1 MATDTPD
8 DSLDE
13 FAIDTSRRAAKIEAK
28 QRSIERLS
36 SARADAPS
44 TEREAAAASERE
56 ALQAAL
62 EALEQVTT
70 SETFY
75 RDPRGDRAGPAI
87 DALRAAL
94 SRAPQAVRVPLKE
107 EQIMRLLPRGGYGAV
122 RLTYESGPYDIGRPT
137 TVLISLVRAIEAA
150 HGIVPLA
157 PQEEGGK

>member
-1 MATDTPD
+1 MA
-8 DSLDE
+8 
-13 FAIDTSRRAAKIEAK
+13 
-28 QRSIERLS
+28 
-36 SARADAPS
+36 

-56 ALQAAL
+56 AMQAAL

-94 SRAPQAVRVPLKE
+94 SRAPQAVRAPLTE
-107 EQIMRLLPRGGYGAV
+107 EQIRAV
-122 RLTYESGPYDIGRPT
+122 SAS
-137 TVLISLVRAIEAA
+137 ISNDRWTEVAFARAIEAK

-157 PQEEGGK
+157 PQEEGGM